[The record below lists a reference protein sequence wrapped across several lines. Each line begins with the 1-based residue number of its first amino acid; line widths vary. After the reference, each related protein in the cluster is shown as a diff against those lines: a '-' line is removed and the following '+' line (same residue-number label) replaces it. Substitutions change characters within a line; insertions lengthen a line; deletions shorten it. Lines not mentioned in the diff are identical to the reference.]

1 MARSRSPVFIDIDLG
16 PLPVEE
22 INATLGLHLEPGS
35 VILSEAAQKH
45 IVFRH
50 PYDYAAYLAHVGTVI
65 KDPSYAGDDLKN
77 NGKIELIRRVP
88 GADGLLVAL
97 VVKPDAH
104 GRYHVASFYT
114 VSQSKI
120 DKRREKRTVMNVKRK

>member
-1 MARSRSPVFIDIDLG
+1 MRPARHVFIDIDLG
-16 PLPVEE
+16 PLPVDE
-22 INATLGLHLEPGS
+22 INATLGLELEPGS
-35 VILSEAAQKH
+35 VILSAGAQKH

-50 PYDYAAYLAHVGTVI
+50 PHDYAAYLAHVGTVI

-88 GADGLLVAL
+88 GADGLLVAM
-97 VVKPDAH
+97 VVSPDEQ

-114 VSQSKI
+114 LTQSRI
-120 DKRREKRTVMNVKRK
+120 DKRREKGTVLNVKRK